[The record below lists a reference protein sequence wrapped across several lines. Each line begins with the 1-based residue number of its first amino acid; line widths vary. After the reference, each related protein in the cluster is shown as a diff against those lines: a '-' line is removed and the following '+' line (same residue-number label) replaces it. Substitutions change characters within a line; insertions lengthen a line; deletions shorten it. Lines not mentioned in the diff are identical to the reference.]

1 MEIIGIDPPRS
12 LVMSVS
18 VEEKDPVYFNY
29 YGQLQHQ
36 QNMLEDHV
44 RTEAYY
50 RAITENRDAF
60 EGKVVLDVGT
70 GTGILSFFAA
80 QAGAKKVYAVEGSIA
95 MARNAEILVEA
106 NGLSE
111 VIKVIKG
118 KIEDIELPE
127 KVDVIISEPMGVL
140 LFHERMIESFLF
152 ARNKFLKPEL
162 LGNRMSLFPGIGS
175 ISLAPFTDGLMYS
188 DFKSRSKFW
197 GNESFYGVNLSS
209 MKKIS
214 EEQIF
219 RQPVVGGFDPKT
231 LMSESVKKSFEFYKK
246 EVNEEVLKE
255 ILIQFEFLME
265 FTGVIHGLA
274 GWFNVTFPKVDGT
287 SFTLETGPENTRTHW
302 QHCRFFF
309 RKPIGVNHGQLF
321 KGALKMKINEE
332 RSYNVVIE
340 GKVNDVKVME
350 AFALHE
356 QQYFNLSPTEYPE
369 LSSECYN
376 LY

>member
-1 MEIIGIDPPRS
+1 
-12 LVMSVS
+12 MSPKGS

-50 RAITENRDAF
+50 RAITENKAAF

-95 MARNAEILVEA
+95 MARNAEILVES
-106 NGLSE
+106 NSLSQ
-111 VIKVIKG
+111 VIQVIKG
-118 KIEDIELPE
+118 KIEEIELPE

-152 ARNKFLKPEL
+152 AKRKFLKPEL
-162 LGNRMSLFPGIGS
+162 FGNEFSLFPGIGS
-175 ISLAPFTDGLMYS
+175 ISLAPFTDGAMYA
-188 DFKSRSKFW
+188 DFKNRSKFW
-197 GNESFYGVNLSS
+197 KTESFYGVNLSS
-209 MKKIS
+209 MKEIAN
-214 EEQIF
+214 EQIF

-231 LMSESVKKSFEFYKK
+231 LMSERTERIFEFYKK
-246 EVNEEVLKE
+246 EIDEDTVKE
-255 ILIQFEFLME
+255 ITIPFEFLMK
-265 FTGVIHGLA
+265 FTGVIHGIA
-274 GWFNVTFPKVDGT
+274 GWFNVSFAGCDGSF
-287 SFTLETGPENTRTHW
+287 SFTLETGPEHTRTHW
-302 QHCRFFF
+302 QQCRFFF
-309 RKPIGVNHGQLF
+309 RKPVGVNFDQIF
-321 KGALKMKINEE
+321 KGTLKMKVNEE
-332 RSYNVVIE
+332 RSYNLMIEGEVNGVEVIE
-340 GKVNDVKVME
+340 
-350 AFALHE
+350 AYALHE

-369 LSSECYN
+369 ISSEYYN

>member
-1 MEIIGIDPPRS
+1 MQ
-12 LVMSVS
+12 

-50 RAITENRDAF
+50 RAITENRAEF

-80 QAGAKKVYAVEGSIA
+80 QAGAKRVYAVEGSIA
-95 MARNAEILVEA
+95 MARNAEILVES
-106 NGLSE
+106 NGLSD

-118 KIEDIELPE
+118 KIEEIELPE
-127 KVDVIISEPMGVL
+127 KVDLIISEPMGVL

-152 ARNKFLKPEL
+152 AKNKFLKPEL
-162 LGNRMSLFPGIGS
+162 IGNEMTLFPGIGT
-175 ISLAPFTDGLMYS
+175 ISLAPFTDGGMYA
-188 DFKSRSKFW
+188 DFKNRSKFW
-197 GNESFYGVNLSS
+197 KNESFYGLNLSS
-209 MKKIS
+209 MKQIA

-231 LMSESVKKSFEFYKK
+231 LMSSTVTKSFDFYKK
-246 EVNEEVLKE
+246 EVNEDTLKD
-255 ILIQFEFLME
+255 ICIPFEFLME
-265 FTGVIHGLA
+265 YTGVIHGIA
-274 GWFNVTFPKVDGT
+274 GWFNVSFPSTFL
-287 SFTLETGPENTRTHW
+287 TLETGPEHTRTHW
-302 QHCRFFF
+302 QQCRFFF
-309 RKPIGVNHGQLF
+309 RKPIGVNYGQCF
-321 KGALKMKINEE
+321 KGVLRMKVNEE
-332 RSYNVVIE
+332 RSYNVMIE
-340 GKVNDVKVME
+340 GKINDIEVKE

-356 QQYFNLSPTEYPE
+356 QQYFNLSPTEYSKE
-369 LSSECYN
+369 LSSEYYN

>member
-287 SFTLETGPENTRTHW
+287 SFILETGPENTRTHW
-302 QHCRFFF
+302 QQCRFFF

-340 GKVNDVKVME
+340 GKVNDVEVME